1 MIHMIY
7 LINPATN
14 DKEMRKKSLES
25 LTHALR
31 VGEGIGA
38 IGVVVH
44 PGALKDDTR
53 DNAKKRAIKPAQG
66 GAGARPSPAR
76 SSTRTPPAP
85 PSCSGAT
92 STRPRS

>member
-1 MIHMIY
+1 
-7 LINPATN
+7 
-14 DKEMRKKSLES
+14 MRSKSLTS

-53 DNAKKRAIKPAQG
+53 DNAKKRAIALLKEAL
-66 GAGARPSPAR
+66 ARDRSPAR

-85 PSCSGAT
+85 RSSSAAT
-92 STRPRS
+92 STRRPS